1 MSFIKDKILR
11 KKSDDE
17 EDGHQLSLVN
27 VSQTII
33 IPLNILL
40 FWRFLSTLQTSN
52 QTSLK
57 KKPCYN
63 YLQL

>member
-11 KKSDDE
+11 KKSEDE

-40 FWRFLSTLQTSN
+40 F
-52 QTSLK
+52 
-57 KKPCYN
+57 
-63 YLQL
+63 